1 MVFGEVI
8 GGCQALATA
17 TNDHRIIFPL
27 RLGAAP
33 SRLPAFVPAQ
43 GLAEEGKSGVF
54 VGHFILPVGALKR
67 DDALGYLL
75 YSNGPNTTGQ
85 AEEADRLADGTRS
98 RGPQRTS
105 REDWIEAAL
114 DTLISEGVDQVKVT
128 VIAEKLSCAR
138 SSFYWYFKNR
148 AALLDALLD
157 HWQSTNAKSVIS
169 KSLLP
174 AASINVALINVFA
187 CWVDE
192 SLFDTRLDFAIR
204 EWARRSGTVRRA
216 LDISDSYILDALAQ
230 MFMRYSFTTTEA
242 ETRARIVY
250 YTQIGY
256 NTMDPQETMAER
268 VKRGPEYVFCMTGQA
283 LSEAE
288 IKLIVKPEG

>member
-1 MVFGEVI
+1 M
-8 GGCQALATA
+8 AM
-17 TNDHRIIFPL
+17 
-27 RLGAAP
+27 
-33 SRLPAFVPAQ
+33 
-43 GLAEEGKSGVF
+43 
-54 VGHFILPVGALKR
+54 
-67 DDALGYLL
+67 
-75 YSNGPNTTGQ
+75 
-85 AEEADRLADGTRS
+85 EARS

-114 DTLISEGVDQVKVT
+114 DTLISEGVEQVKVL

-157 HWQSTNAKSVIS
+157 HWQSSNAKSVIA
-169 KSLLP
+169 KSRLRAP
-174 AASINVALINVFA
+174 TINKALINVFE

-192 SLFDTRLDFAIR
+192 NLFDTRLDFAIR
-204 EWARRSGTVRRA
+204 DWARRSGAVRRA
-216 LDISDSYILDALAQ
+216 VDISDGYILDALAQ
-230 MFMRYSFTTTEA
+230 MFVRYGYAVPEA

-268 VKRGPEYVFCMTGQA
+268 MTRGPEYVFCMTGQA
-283 LSEAE
+283 LTEGE
-288 IKLIVKPEG
+288 IELIVRPKS

>member
-1 MVFGEVI
+1 M
-8 GGCQALATA
+8 
-17 TNDHRIIFPL
+17 
-27 RLGAAP
+27 
-33 SRLPAFVPAQ
+33 
-43 GLAEEGKSGVF
+43 LAER
-54 VGHFILPVGALKR
+54 AR
-67 DDALGYLL
+67 
-75 YSNGPNTTGQ
+75 
-85 AEEADRLADGTRS
+85 R

-105 REDWIEAAL
+105 RGDWIEAAL
-114 DTLISEGVDQVKVT
+114 DTLISEGVDQVKVM

-174 AASINVALINVFA
+174 APTINAALINVFS

-192 SLFDTRLDFAIR
+192 TLFDTRLDFAIR
-204 EWARRSGTVRRA
+204 EWARRSGAVRRA

-230 MFMRYSFTTTEA
+230 MFVRFGYAAAEA
-242 ETRARIVY
+242 EIRARIVY

-256 NTMDPQETMAER
+256 NTMDPQDTMDER
-268 VKRGPEYVFCMTGQA
+268 VKRGPEYVFCMTGRA
-283 LSEAE
+283 LTEGEAE
-288 IKLIVKPEG
+288 MIVRPEG